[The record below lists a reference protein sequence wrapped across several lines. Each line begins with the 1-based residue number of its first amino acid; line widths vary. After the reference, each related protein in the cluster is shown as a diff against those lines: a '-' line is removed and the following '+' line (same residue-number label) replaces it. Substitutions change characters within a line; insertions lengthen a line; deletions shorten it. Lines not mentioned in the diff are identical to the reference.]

1 MATNN
6 FYNHENGI
14 YMIEMVD
21 FNQMKEWMLDDEAF
35 EWYNEEDGDEPIWE
49 QLNFENNEIM
59 GNWLDNF
66 QYVMSEERSDIE
78 IILDGRYNAKVY
90 NKEGK
95 LMASLEVVSG
105 YYEGAQ
111 VIVETNPDNLEQY
124 LGGYYETK
132 AELYEDYTPHHKR
145 LLKEVAKHTKAL
157 QLMGTFSN
165 GEAVYNLA

>member
-14 YMIEMVD
+14 YMIEMID

-35 EWYNEEDGDEPIWE
+35 EWYDEDDGDSPVWE
-49 QLNFENNEIM
+49 QLGYENDEIM

-66 QYVMSEERSDIE
+66 QYVMSEERSDME

-95 LMASLEVVSG
+95 LMATLEVVSG

-111 VIVETNPDNLEQY
+111 VIVETNPDNLEQH
-124 LGGYYETK
+124 LGYFETK
-132 AELYEDYTPHHKR
+132 TELYEVYTPHHKR
-145 LLKEVAKHTKAL
+145 LLKELAKNTKAL

-165 GEAVYNLA
+165 GEAVYSLA

>member
-14 YMIEMVD
+14 YMIETVD
-21 FNQMKEWMLDDEAF
+21 FNQMKEWMLDDEYF
-35 EWYNEEDGDEPIWE
+35 EWYSEEDGDSPVWE
-49 QLNFENNEIM
+49 QLDFENNEIVD
-59 GNWLDNF
+59 NWLDNF
-66 QYVMSEERSDIE
+66 RYEMREARPDID
-78 IILDGRYNAKVY
+78 IIQEDRYNARVY

-95 LMASLEVVSG
+95 LMASLEVVGG

-124 LGGYYETK
+124 LGYFETK
-132 AELYEDYTPHHKR
+132 AELYEVYTPHHKR
-145 LLKEVAKHTKAL
+145 LLKELSKNTKAL

-165 GEAVYNLA
+165 GEAVYSLA